1 MEHLLYERLGSLN
14 EIQND
19 AKSRMS
25 KSIENLEANFAKI
38 RTGRAHPSILDAV
51 TVDYYGSQVPISQVA
66 NINVEDARTLT
77 VQPWEQPMVAVV
89 EKAIMMSDLGVNP
102 VTNGSTMRIPMPP
115 LTEERRRDLTKVA
128 RQEAENARVAIRNVR
143 RDANGDV
150 KNLLKDKDITEDDS
164 RRTEDQ
170 IQKLT
175 DDAVKQIDAL
185 LAEKEAVLMEV

>member
-1 MEHLLYERLGSLN
+1 MLN

-19 AKSRMS
+19 AQSRMQ
-25 KSIENLEANFAKI
+25 KSIENLETNFAKI
-38 RTGRAHPSILDAV
+38 RTGRAHPSILDSV

-89 EKAIMMSDLGVNP
+89 EKAIMISDLGVNP
-102 VTNGSTMRIPMPP
+102 VTNGNVMRIPMPP

-128 RQEAENARVAIRNVR
+128 RQEAENARIAIRNVR

-150 KNLLKDKDITEDDS
+150 KELLKDKEITEDEA
-164 RRTEDQ
+164 RRSEDQ

-175 DDAVKQIDAL
+175 DEAVNKVDAL
-185 LAEKEAVLMEV
+185 LSEKEESLMEV

>member
-1 MEHLLYERLGSLN
+1 MLN

-19 AKSRMS
+19 AQVRMQ
-25 KSIENLEANFAKI
+25 KSIENLESNFAKI

-51 TVDYYGSQVPISQVA
+51 TVDYYGSEVPISQVA

-77 VQPWEQPMVAVV
+77 VQPWEQPMVSVV

-102 VTNGSTMRIPMPP
+102 VTNGNMMRIPMPV
-115 LTEERRRDLTKVA
+115 LTEERRRDFAKVA
-128 RQEAENARVAIRNVR
+128 RSEAESARIAIRNVR

-150 KNLLKDKDITEDDS
+150 KDLLKEKDVTEDEA
-164 RRTEDQ
+164 RRSEDA

-175 DDAVKQIDAL
+175 DDAVKKVDSL
-185 LAEKEAVLMEV
+185 LAEKEASLMEI

>member
-1 MEHLLYERLGSLN
+1 MLN
-14 EIQND
+14 EIQAD
-19 AKSRMS
+19 AKSRMQ

-38 RTGRAHPSILDAV
+38 RTGRAHPSILDSV

-89 EKAIMMSDLGVNP
+89 EKAIMISDLGVNP
-102 VTNGSTMRIPMPP
+102 VTNGNTMRIPMPA

-128 RQEAENARVAIRNVR
+128 RQEAENARIAIRNVR
-143 RDANGDV
+143 RDANNDV
-150 KNLLKDKDITEDDS
+150 KELLKDKEVTEDDA
-164 RRTEDQ
+164 RRAEDS

-175 DDAVKQIDAL
+175 DDAVKKADEM
-185 LAEKEAVLMEV
+185 LAEKEASLMEV

>member
-1 MEHLLYERLGSLN
+1 MLN

-19 AKSRMS
+19 AQVRMQ
-25 KSIENLEANFAKI
+25 KSIENLESNFAKI

-51 TVDYYGSQVPISQVA
+51 TVDYYGSEVPISQVA

-77 VQPWEQPMVAVV
+77 VQPWEQPMVSVV

-102 VTNGSTMRIPMPP
+102 VTNGNMMRIPMPV
-115 LTEERRRDLTKVA
+115 LTEERRRDFAKVA
-128 RQEAENARVAIRNVR
+128 RSEAENARIAIRNVR

-150 KNLLKDKDITEDDS
+150 KDLLKEKDVTEDEA
-164 RRTEDQ
+164 RRSEDA

-175 DDAVKQIDAL
+175 DEAVKKVDSL
-185 LAEKEAVLMEV
+185 LAEKEASLMEI